1 MTTMKAVR
9 LHKFGGPDVL
19 IYEDAPKPEVGEGEI
34 LLQVKAA
41 GVNPVD
47 WKTREGYLEQ
57 MMPHTLPLILGL
69 DAAGIVEAVG
79 PGVTQCVP
87 GDKVVAHLTMDRDGA
102 YAEYVIAKAEFTA
115 PKPPFVDFV
124 TMASLPVAAVTAWK
138 SLFTT
143 GGLEAGQT
151 VLIHAASG
159 GVGTM
164 AVQLAK
170 WKGARVIGTASAK
183 NHDFVLSLGA
193 DEVIDYN
200 AVKFEDV
207 VKSVDV
213 VFDTIGG
220 DTQERSFGVLKPN
233 GILVSIVSTPSEETA
248 KAHGV
253 RASHVWGLPD
263 GPILHE
269 LVRLVA
275 SGDLKPVIAT
285 TMPLA
290 EARRAQELGE
300 TNHTRGKI
308 VLTV

>member
-1 MTTMKAVR
+1 MTTMKAIR
-9 LHKFGGPDVL
+9 IHRFGGPEVL
-19 IYEDAPKPEVGEGEI
+19 IYEEAPKPEAEEGEV
-34 LLQVKAA
+34 LLQIKAA

-47 WKTREGYLEQ
+47 WKIRAGYLEQ

-79 PGVTQCVP
+79 PGVTQCAI
-87 GDKVVAHLTMDRDGA
+87 GDEVVAHLTMDRDGA
-102 YAEYVIAKAEFTA
+102 YAEYAVAKADFTA
-115 PKPPFVDFV
+115 PKPPSANFV
-124 TMASLPVAAVTAWK
+124 TLAALPVAAVTAWK
-138 SLFTT
+138 SLFTV

-151 VLIHAASG
+151 VLIHAAAG

-170 WKGARVIGTASAK
+170 WKGAKVIGTASAK
-183 NHDFVLSLGA
+183 NHDFVQSLGA

-207 VKSVDV
+207 VQNVDV
-213 VFDTIGG
+213 VFDTMGG
-220 DTQERSFGVLKPN
+220 DTQERSWGVLKPN
-233 GILVSIVSTPSEETA
+233 GILVSIVSQPSEETA
-248 KAHGV
+248 KAQGV
-253 RASHVWGLPD
+253 RSAHVWGSPD

-269 LVRLVA
+269 LVALVA

-285 TMPLA
+285 TFPLA